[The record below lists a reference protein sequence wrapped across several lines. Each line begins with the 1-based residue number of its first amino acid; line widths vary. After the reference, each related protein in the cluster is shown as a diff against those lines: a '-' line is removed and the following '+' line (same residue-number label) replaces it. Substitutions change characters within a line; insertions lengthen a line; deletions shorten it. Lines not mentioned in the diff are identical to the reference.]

1 VERRARRPRERYAGV
16 TTQAIAFCCVFARYR
31 LHDERLNGDPLQ
43 IGGIVDAIDGRVIG
57 CLLRNARA
65 TLAEIGAEVG
75 LSAPAVKRRIDRL
88 VASGAIRGFTA
99 QIDPDVLGW
108 STEAYVELYCKGT
121 VAPQDLRRSLETVP
135 EVVGAVTV
143 SGEADALVHILASDV
158 KQLERALERI
168 RDEPNVDHTRSVIV
182 LSRLIDR
189 PRA

>member
-1 VERRARRPRERYAGV
+1 
-16 TTQAIAFCCVFARYR
+16 
-31 LHDERLNGDPLQ
+31 
-43 IGGIVDAIDGRVIG
+43 
-57 CLLRNARA
+57 
-65 TLAEIGAEVG
+65 
-75 LSAPAVKRRIDRL
+75 VKRRIDRL
-88 VASGAIRGFTA
+88 VATGAIRGFTA

-108 STEAYVELYCKGT
+108 QTEAYVELYCKGT
-121 VAPQDLRRSLETVP
+121 VSPEDLRRSLERVP

-143 SGEADALVHILASDV
+143 SGQADALVHMLASDV